1 MLIFKISST
10 RVGLSSDGND
20 PKEREGLLLQKRRE
34 IDTWRRFLEGKK
46 RDRIQ
51 STMEGL
57 SALLRFTFMN
67 LK

>member
-1 MLIFKISST
+1 M
-10 RVGLSSDGND
+10 SSDGND
-20 PKEREGLLLQKRRE
+20 PKEREGLLLQKRKE

-67 LK
+67 LKGNRSA